1 MNQDKDSTETAHIVP
16 SGRLLKL
23 KPERIKPSRN
33 NPRILFDPKPLKV
46 LKENIKQHGVLV
58 PITVYQLTGQDRYE
72 ILDGARRHHC
82 CVELKKEGI
91 EIEIPA
97 NVVQPPDKIAGLLY
111 MFSIHNFRQAWE
123 LMPTALSLQ
132 IVMKELGEQENEKL
146 SKLTGLSVPQIER
159 CKKLLAFPKRFQEL
173 SLDADPKIRIP
184 ANFWIEALPILE
196 LCERTLP
203 GLIEQYS
210 RDGITDRLVEK
221 YRAKKI
227 KSVIHFRRIM
237 DAYETA
243 DRKAVIK
250 RLRDWI
256 DNINLDTRKAFDEFV
271 VDTRRITGAIK
282 TSNDFVKQLR
292 KAKLDFTSGKNE
304 RAKLRK
310 ALIEVRDFVD
320 GLLNKLEGKDA
331 PPENNEGE

>member
-1 MNQDKDSTETAHIVP
+1 
-16 SGRLLKL
+16 
-23 KPERIKPSRN
+23 
-33 NPRILFDPKPLKV
+33 
-46 LKENIKQHGVLV
+46 
-58 PITVYQLTGQDRYE
+58 
-72 ILDGARRHHC
+72 
-82 CVELKKEGI
+82 
-91 EIEIPA
+91 
-97 NVVQPPDKIAGLLY
+97 
-111 MFSIHNFRQAWE
+111 
-123 LMPTALSLQ
+123 
-132 IVMKELGEQENEKL
+132 
-146 SKLTGLSVPQIER
+146 
-159 CKKLLAFPKRFQEL
+159 
-173 SLDADPKIRIP
+173 
-184 ANFWIEALPILE
+184 
-196 LCERTLP
+196 
-203 GLIEQYS
+203 
-210 RDGITDRLVEK
+210 
-221 YRAKKI
+221 
-227 KSVIHFRRIM
+227 M